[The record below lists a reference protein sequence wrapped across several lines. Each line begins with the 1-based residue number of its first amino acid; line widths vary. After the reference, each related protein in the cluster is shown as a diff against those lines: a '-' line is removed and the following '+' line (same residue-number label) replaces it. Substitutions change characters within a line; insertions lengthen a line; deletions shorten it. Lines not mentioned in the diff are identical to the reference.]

1 MQIKIKIMIFL
12 AFISQALKNTKYNL
26 NKVQRYKNNKHLS
39 ILILKKGF
47 RTFVFSHLNLCLSIS
62 LFSNRGQVRAL
73 LLSLSFASKSRF

>member
-39 ILILKKGF
+39 ILILKKVF
-47 RTFVFSHLNLCLSIS
+47 RTFIFFRPNLYLSIFFF
-62 LFSNRGQVRAL
+62 LNRGQVRAL
-73 LLSLSFASKSRF
+73 LLSLSFASKP